1 MLTKGN
7 LLSAL
12 PADLS
17 VEQFEPLVV
26 TQHVTVERIIS
37 HQHASPANFWYD
49 QAQDEW
55 VLLVQGEAVLAFDD
69 APALTLQ
76 AGDYVLIPAHQRH
89 RVASTA
95 PETIW
100 LAIHLRANAKDNG
113 AAESKQC

>member
-12 PADLS
+12 PTDLS

-26 TQHVTVERIIS
+26 TPHVTIERIIS
-37 HQHASPANFWYD
+37 HQHASPADFWYD

-55 VLLVQGEAVLAFDD
+55 VLLAQGAAVLEFDN
-69 APALTLQ
+69 APALSLC

-100 LAIHLRANAKDNG
+100 LAIHIYANAKNEC
-113 AAESKQC
+113 AENEQPC